1 MQLRRRS
8 VRFVRRWQRVAWFLI
23 VVCAGI
29 CSAQDVFYVSPSGND
44 AWSGKVATA
53 NATGSDG
60 PLHTLEAARDH
71 VRQLRQEKHTGAI
84 RVVLRG
90 GTYTLN
96 RTFELRPEDSGLA
109 SGATIYE
116 AYSHEEPVISGGV
129 RVTDWTDRGKGQ
141 WQTSPNFA
149 TSQLFWD
156 GLRLPRTQTPKNG
169 YLRMVGKTNADTQFQ
184 LQYDNDDIRPE
195 WAGTGAEVVLYIAWF
210 EARYRIV
217 EVDTTHHIAI
227 LAGSAKGSAFE
238 SQARYI
244 VENIPGEPAVAGTWW
259 QNKKSNVIQLR
270 ERPLESLRNAE
281 IIAPRLSH
289 LMEIRG
295 GNSQGRVH
303 DVRFSGITFAYSRW
317 EMTDSGLKSN
327 QAADVADAAVIL
339 RGTDNVTIDHCTFHG
354 MGGYALA
361 LRGGN
366 QHAIID
372 HNHLFDLGAGGI
384 RVGEGEIP
392 KAPEQISSHHVIT
405 NNEIDHDGLVYPSAV
420 GLWVLMSGD
429 NTIAHNHLH
438 DLTYSAISVG
448 WSWGY
453 NPVPVA
459 NNHIDHNLIHD
470 IGTVL
475 SDLGGIY
482 LLGVQPGTR
491 VDHNLIHHVG
501 CFTYGG
507 WGIYLDEGSTG
518 ITVENNIVYEAQS
531 AGFHIHYGR
540 DNVVRNN
547 IFASNRDYA
556 ARRTRSENF
565 HALTFERNIV
575 VLATGATL
583 DGAWSDGNVT
593 LDRNLYWNARHSA
606 MQFAGSTWEQWQAK
620 GNDVHSTIADPLFRN
635 AAAYDFTLLPGS
647 PALKLSFQPIDLND
661 VGPLPDVSSR

>member
-1 MQLRRRS
+1 MQPRCYR
-8 VRFVRRWQRVAWFLI
+8 VRFVLRWQQVAWCVILL
-23 VVCAGI
+23 CAGI
-29 CSAQDVFYVSPSGND
+29 CGAQDVLYVSPSGKD
-44 AWSGKVATA
+44 DWSGKLAAVNTA
-53 NATGSDG
+53 GSDG
-60 PLHTLEAARDH
+60 PLHTLEAARDR
-71 VRQLRQEKHTGAI
+71 VRQLRQQKHAGPI

-96 RTFELRPEDSGLA
+96 RTFELESDDSGFS
-109 SGATIYE
+109 SGPTVYE
-116 AYSHEEPVISGGV
+116 AYTHENPVVSGGV
-129 RVTDWTDRGKGQ
+129 RITDWTDLGKAQ
-141 WQTSPNFA
+141 WQASPDFA
-149 TSQLFWD
+149 TTQLFWD

-169 YLRMVGKTNADTQFQ
+169 YLRMLGKTNADTQFQ

-217 EVDTTHHIAI
+217 AVDTVHHIAT

-244 VENIPGEPAVAGTWW
+244 VENIPGAPAVAGTWS
-259 QNKKSNVIQLR
+259 QDKKSNLIQLR
-270 ERPLESLRNAE
+270 ERSFESLRSAE
-281 IIAPRLSH
+281 IVAPRLSH
-289 LMEIRG
+289 LVEIHG
-295 GNSQGRVH
+295 DDAKGRVH

-317 EMTDSGLKSN
+317 EMTDGGMKSN
-327 QAADVADAAVIL
+327 QAADIADAAMIL
-339 RGTDNVTIDHCTFHG
+339 RGTDNITIDHCTFHG

-366 QHAIID
+366 QHATID

-384 RVGEGEIP
+384 RVGEGVIP
-392 KAPEQISSHHVIT
+392 KELEQASSHHVIT

-420 GLWVLMSGD
+420 GLWVLISGD
-429 NTIAHNHLH
+429 NTLAHNHLH

-453 NPVPVA
+453 SHVPVA

-507 WGIYLDEGSTG
+507 WGIYLDEGSTE
-518 ITVENNIVYEAQS
+518 ITVEDNIVYEAQS

-540 DNVVRNN
+540 DNIVRNN
-547 IFASNRDYA
+547 IFAFNRDYA
-556 ARRTRSENF
+556 ARRTKSENF
-565 HALTFERNIV
+565 HALTFERNIL
-575 VLATGATL
+575 VLSAGATL
-583 DGAWSDGNVT
+583 DGVWSDGNVT
-593 LDRNLYWNARHSA
+593 LDRNIYWNTRHA
-606 MQFAGSTWEQWQAK
+606 PMQFSGNTWQQWQAK

-647 PALKLSFQPIDLND
+647 PARKLGFQPIDLTG
-661 VGPLPDVSSR
+661 VGPLPETSNR